1 VGCGKMLTLCQRVFS
16 RLREEEELVVVVEED
31 DPSKSSQSRAGEVS
45 I

>member
-1 VGCGKMLTLCQRVFS
+1 MLTLCQRVFS